1 MNDNSEIHLKKIES
15 YYEKLNLHKKTN
27 EELHEL
33 YTKLMEQNSPF
44 KAPIYTA
51 TDKMP
56 MKDRLEGAIEVVKT
70 HYKDLPEQYIP
81 ALKALKDRYK
91 GQDRCFV
98 IGNGPSLNKTDLLAL
113 KNEVTFCVNSFFLKI
128 PDLTWLPTF
137 FLTEDHLVAE
147 DRAKWINSLSGMV
160 KLFPTYLRYCLDKD
174 DDTIFFNHQPRVSY
188 PHGFDFTEDASEI
201 TYTGCTVTF
210 TALQIAAYLGFK
222 NIYLIGVDA
231 DYEIPA
237 DVEQGDDYHVG
248 VLDMKSDDPNHF
260 HPDYFG
266 KGFRWH
272 DPQVHKMIEA
282 YHEARKA
289 TEKSGQKIWNA
300 GVGGKLEVFDRVD
313 FSNILPDALTSSS
326 VRLVNEAREIIDSY
340 GSKERLT
347 AKKLKSIC
355 QSRTVRR

>member
-1 MNDNSEIHLKKIES
+1 MRTGIFFISNI
-15 YYEKLNLHKKTN
+15 
-27 EELHEL
+27 
-33 YTKLMEQNSPF
+33 
-44 KAPIYTA
+44 
-51 TDKMP
+51 
-56 MKDRLEGAIEVVKT
+56 
-70 HYKDLPEQYIP
+70 
-81 ALKALKDRYK
+81 
-91 GQDRCFV
+91 FV
-98 IGNGPSLNKTDLLAL
+98 LL
-113 KNEVTFCVNSFFLKI
+113 FSFFLLDMICLIHLNKI
-128 PDLTWLPTF
+128 VTMTSIYHHYYYCRCCK
-137 FLTEDHLVAE
+137 FLM
-147 DRAKWINSLSGMV
+147 N
-160 KLFPTYLRYCLDKD
+160 
-174 DDTIFFNHQPRVSY
+174 
-188 PHGFDFTEDASEI
+188 
-201 TYTGCTVTF
+201 
-210 TALQIAAYLGFK
+210 ALQIAAYLGFK